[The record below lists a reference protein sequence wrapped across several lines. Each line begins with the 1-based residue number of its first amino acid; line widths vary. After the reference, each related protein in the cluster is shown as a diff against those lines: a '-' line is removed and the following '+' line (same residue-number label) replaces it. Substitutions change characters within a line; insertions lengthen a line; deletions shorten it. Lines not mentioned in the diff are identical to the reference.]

1 MYTSNVIAA
10 HILCLLSN
18 SAIITSSKNEKRDVK
33 EVAKI
38 NKNLHAVGLCDRAGM
53 WCSESKKQTLYVIL
67 HVAGNHQV
75 KKKKKIHICTK

>member
-33 EVAKI
+33 EVTKI
-38 NKNLHAVGLCDRAGM
+38 NKNLHAIGLCDRAGIVVL
-53 WCSESKKQTLYVIL
+53 WKQKADTACYSSC
-67 HVAGNHQV
+67 GR
-75 KKKKKIHICTK
+75 

>member
-33 EVAKI
+33 EVTKI
-38 NKNLHAVGLCDRAGM
+38 NKNLHAIGLCDRAGIVV
-53 WCSESKKQTLYVIL
+53 L
-67 HVAGNHQV
+67 
-75 KKKKKIHICTK
+75 

>member
-33 EVAKI
+33 EVDKI
-38 NKNLHAVGLCDRAGM
+38 NKNLHAVGVTGQEL

-75 KKKKKIHICTK
+75 KKKIHICTK